1 MEFSKKSGS
10 CLLSRSVLQLLY
22 LPIPNKVF
30 GIQDLAEVIK
40 ESVRLFISPPVL
52 MPKHSLHNNPQVK
65 KSKLIERKRER
76 EKEILINI
84 HDINDIPF
92 LLF

>member
-22 LPIPNKVF
+22 LPVPNKVF

-65 KSKLIERKRER
+65 IKLIERKREI
-76 EKEILINI
+76 EIDLIINI
-84 HDINDIPF
+84 HNINENIYF
-92 LLF
+92 